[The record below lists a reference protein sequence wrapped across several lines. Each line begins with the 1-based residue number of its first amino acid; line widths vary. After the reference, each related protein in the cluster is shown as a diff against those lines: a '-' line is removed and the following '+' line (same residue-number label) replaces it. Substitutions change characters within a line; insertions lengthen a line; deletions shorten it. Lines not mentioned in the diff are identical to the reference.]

1 MMPVWEIQPGNGDGE
16 RVFLRISF
24 RFLYSFGDRPN
35 GPSFEYRGE
44 DVHETYSLHF
54 LCNWVMRLF
63 YITDLLGY
71 NCSCGVYLGTDR
83 GGEMGIWRKCCF
95 LISIRRCR
103 AADFGTNAGRWC
115 GFFIPMYVPFDY
127 STIYSMVSVLYSVR
141 DKNAR

>member
-35 GPSFEYRGE
+35 GPSFQHRGE
-44 DVHETYSLHF
+44 DVHETCSLHF

-71 NCSCGVYLGTDR
+71 NCSCGVYLDRYR
-83 GGEMGIWRKCCF
+83 GGEMG
-95 LISIRRCR
+95 
-103 AADFGTNAGRWC
+103 FGGNAV
-115 GFFIPMYVPFDY
+115 F
-127 STIYSMVSVLYSVR
+127 
-141 DKNAR
+141 